1 MNLVTCPSCQHVFS
15 PTPGQKV
22 KCPACLRVLATQST
36 PSTPST
42 RPARSRADDFEDE
55 GDSSSSAVVIGVI
68 AAIVMILLV
77 VGGGMFFL
85 MSKGPSIDTSDPVAV
100 VTTRPKT
107 SVTPLPDIV
116 DPVVPA
122 PPRPKTSP
130 PVEPVTG
137 DPMPPM
143 PPTPPMSPTTVETPK
158 STPKVRVIDPKV
170 APETPPEPAVTK
182 KLVIKNIA
190 GVDPTKV
197 DTAIR
202 RGVAYLQATAPEWLN
217 SGNHPLGYAALGGLT
232 MLECNVPTNNPGM
245 QQVAGLVRKLAPICD
260 NTYEISL
267 AILFLD
273 RLGQS
278 DKKLIQTLASRLIAG
293 QDVSG
298 GWTYHCPIL
307 TPQDTSQLLAIL
319 QRTRPAPAP
328 PILALT
334 ISGDEKG
341 PAKAIK
347 KDEKKDDKG
356 DPFESPF
363 DRGIQSPND
372 LNLDPGT
379 EPKLNTGSVT
389 ADLGGEKPQPPK
401 ILPKSRMNG
410 QSAVAPGPASAPTTS
425 AGGLSRVLQ
434 FVPTVAQRDRVRT
447 AMVVDLSQSP
457 SDLSNTQF
465 VLLALWAARRHGVAS
480 ERALILTE
488 IRLRQTQLSN
498 GSWRYKLG
506 DGATDNPAMTCVG
519 LLGMALGSAVQQPH
533 AASLHRVLQTDP
545 VIQRGLDH
553 LSQRT
558 GDPLASFDA
567 VTGGLDHYTLWS
579 TERVAVLYNLTTI
592 RGKDWYGWGA
602 QNFLKNQGANGS
614 WLGNPAYHSSTHHVD
629 TCFALLFLIR
639 SNLVQEITDQIRLQM
654 PIQER

>member
-15 PTPGQKV
+15 PTPGQTV
-22 KCPACLRVLATQST
+22 KCPACLRVLAT
-36 PSTPST
+36 PSNK
-42 RPARSRADDFEDE
+42 PARRRADDFEDE
-55 GDSSSSAVVIGVI
+55 GESSGSAVAIGAV

-85 MSKGPSIDTSDPVAV
+85 MSKGPSIDTPGDPVAV

-122 PPRPKTSP
+122 PPRPKTTP
-130 PVEPVTG
+130 PVEPPMG
-137 DPMPPM
+137 DPIPPM
-143 PPTPPMSPTTVETPK
+143 PPAPPMPSTTVETPK
-158 STPKVRVIDPKV
+158 TTPKVRVIDPKEV
-170 APETPPEPAVTK
+170 PETTPEPAVTK

-202 RGVAYLQATAPEWLN
+202 RGVAYLQATSPEWLR

-232 MLECNVPTNNPGM
+232 MLECNVPANNPGM

-278 DKKLIQTLASRLIAG
+278 DKSLIQTLAARLIAG
-293 QDVSG
+293 QDSGG

-307 TPQDTSQLLAIL
+307 TPQDTTQLLAIL

-328 PILALT
+328 PKLALS
-334 ISGDEKG
+334 IGADEKD

-356 DPFESPF
+356 RDPFESPF
-363 DRGIQSPND
+363 DRGLQAPSD

-379 EPKLNTGSVT
+379 EPKLNTGSVS
-389 ADLGGEKPQPPK
+389 ADLGGEKPLPPK

-410 QSAVAPGPASAPTTS
+410 QAAVVPGPVSTPPTS
-425 AGGLSRVLQ
+425 AGGLSRLLQ
-434 FVPTVAQRDRVRT
+434 VIPTVAQRDRVRT
-447 AMVVDLSQSP
+447 AMVVDLSQPP

-465 VLLALWAARRHGVAS
+465 ALLALWAARRHGVAS

-488 IRLRQTQLSN
+488 VRLRQSQLTN
-498 GSWRYKLG
+498 GTWRYKLA
-506 DGATDNPAMTCVG
+506 DGAMDNPAMTCVG

-533 AASLHRVLQTDP
+533 AASLHHILQTDP

-553 LSQRT
+553 LGQRT
-558 GDPLASFDA
+558 GDPLANFDA

-579 TERVAVLYNLTTI
+579 TERVAVLYNLSTI

-602 QNFLKNQGANGS
+602 QNLLKNQAANGS
-614 WLGNPAYHSSTHHVD
+614 WLGNPAYHGSTHHVD